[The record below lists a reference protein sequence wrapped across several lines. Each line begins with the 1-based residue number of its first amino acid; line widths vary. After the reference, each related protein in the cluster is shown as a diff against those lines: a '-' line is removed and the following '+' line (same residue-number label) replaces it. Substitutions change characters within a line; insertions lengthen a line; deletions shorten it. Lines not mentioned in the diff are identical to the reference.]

1 MIAESKPTPTW
12 NYESHLNSSA
22 LTPVT
27 DDRPSERYRTK
38 NTGEQPLAGPTREEN
53 LQPEAANAANYPPH
67 ESTGFS
73 RFSTD
78 HRKVSRPSGL
88 FLLRPP
94 TTTTHRYCERV
105 TKTAVKNYYA
115 HHTAVVVVVGLR
127 RVARRSVSSKQA
139 TTHASMH
146 LQSPTSQLDGL
157 SPLGP
162 IESNVF

>member
-1 MIAESKPTPTW
+1 MTESKPTPTC
-12 NYESHLNSSA
+12 NYESHLNSST

-115 HHTAVVVVVGLR
+115 HHTVV
-127 RVARRSVSSKQA
+127 ASSSVSGVSHIVAYLLSRQQHIQA
-139 TTHASMH
+139 CTYN
-146 LQSPTSQLDGL
+146 LPLL
-157 SPLGP
+157 S
-162 IESNVF
+162 